1 VSPRRFKRRT
11 YIIVA
16 SGRSALTFSA
26 ATSASLAWTTIRSA
40 LPFTL
45 SPTVNC
51 RTGRKFRT
59 SDRHLFE
66 RPSGRAA
73 RDRHRRYHGV
83 TGTDRAFSFMRF
95 LYRGLPLPLVFLW
108 LSAHLSSPIKEI
120 GEIAMADRPITHMD
134 EGSKGGR
141 NSVLLFGLVASI
153 LTVLLILVG
162 VGGKNVA
169 PNLAQSSTE
178 SPATSGSLNP

>member
-26 ATSASLAWTTIRSA
+26 ATSASSAWTTIRSA

-45 SPTVNC
+45 SPSNC
-51 RTGRKFRT
+51 QDILEPSKAELGGARPITPPAGSEDVYLVSLHPCWGAAQHAKHRERTGRKFRT
-59 SDRHLFE
+59 SDRHLSE
-66 RPSGRAA
+66 RLSGRAA

-83 TGTDRAFSFMRF
+83 TDTDRAFSFMRF

-108 LSAHLSSPIKEI
+108 LSAHVSSPIK
-120 GEIAMADRPITHMD
+120 GDW
-134 EGSKGGR
+134 R
-141 NSVLLFGLVASI
+141 NRHG
-153 LTVLLILVG
+153 
-162 VGGKNVA
+162 
-169 PNLAQSSTE
+169 
-178 SPATSGSLNP
+178 